1 MNAVKHSAA
10 AQWLA
15 RFDRAASALPQP
27 RRGELRL
34 ELVEHLDALI
44 AECTSEEELAAA
56 VARLGDPADTV
67 AAEGLPPVS
76 PARARAALGLLLLPL
91 TGLLY
96 LTPALPPGLP
106 SMALIVL
113 ASLVVLTL
121 VLRAEAVAGTRALG
135 VLGALAPPLAGLGGI
150 LDKVFQAGHPVTH
163 LPAGPG
169 REIQYAW
176 VSDSWVVVLG
186 QLAMLLLGL
195 GLPVLAG
202 LRLRRP
208 ETPGETRL
216 SLGTLALLLTP
227 AVGLAT
233 ALLLSGSRLGT
244 SVGTMLDGP
253 LLVTAL
259 VCAAALLAAGGLL
272 LIRPGLVLLTKV
284 LIAAAILA
292 APVGVVLLAQHETR
306 LAGVVWDAGA
316 AGAVPPQSVADE
328 VTRAQAVPDS
338 VLAPAPAWVPADQ
351 GARLALGLLFVV
363 ALPLTAAWRVGGR
376 VR

>member
-10 AQWLA
+10 ADWLA

-27 RRGELRL
+27 RRGELRQ

-44 AECTSEEELAAA
+44 AEGMSEEELAAA

-67 AAEGLPPVS
+67 AAEGLPLVS

-113 ASLVVLTL
+113 ASLVVLVL
-121 VLRAEAVAGTRALG
+121 VLRAEAAAGTRTLG

-150 LDKVFQAGHPVTH
+150 LDKVFQAGHLWTNE
-163 LPAGPG
+163 PAGPG
-169 REIQYAW
+169 RALQYVWA
-176 VSDSWVVVLG
+176 SDSWVVVLG

-208 ETPGETRL
+208 ETPGDTRL
-216 SLGTLALLLTP
+216 FLGTLALLLAP

-233 ALLLSGSRLGT
+233 ALLLSGARLGT
-244 SVGTMLDGP
+244 SVGTLLDGP

-259 VCAAALLAAGGLL
+259 VCVAALLTAGGLL
-272 LIRPGLVLLTKV
+272 LLRPGLVLFTKV
-284 LIAAAILA
+284 LVAAAILA

-316 AGAVPPQSVADE
+316 EPPRNAADDM
-328 VTRAQAVPDS
+328 TRAQAVPDS

-351 GARLALGLLFVV
+351 SARLGLGLLFVV
-363 ALPLTAAWRVGGR
+363 ALPLAAAWRAGR
-376 VR
+376 HVR

>member
-1 MNAVKHSAA
+1 MNAVKHFAA
-10 AQWLA
+10 AEWLA
-15 RFDRAASALPQP
+15 RFDRAASALSQP
-27 RRGELRL
+27 RRGELRQ

-44 AECTSEEELAAA
+44 AEGTSEEELAAA
-56 VARLGDPADTV
+56 VARLGDPADIV

-96 LTPALPPGLP
+96 LAPALPPGLP

-121 VLRAEAVAGTRALG
+121 VLRAEAAAGTRALG

-150 LDKVFQAGHPVTH
+150 LDKVFQAGHLGTH
-163 LPAGPG
+163 EPAGPG
-169 REIQYAW
+169 REIQYVW
-176 VSDSWVVVLG
+176 VSDSWVVGLG

-208 ETPGETRL
+208 ETSGHPRL
-216 SLGTLALLLTP
+216 FIGTLALLLTP

-244 SVGTMLDGP
+244 SVGTLLDGP

-259 VCAAALLAAGGLL
+259 VCAAALLVAGGLL
-272 LIRPGLVLLTKV
+272 LSRPGLVPLTKV
-284 LIAAAILA
+284 LIAAAVLA

-316 AGAVPPQSVADE
+316 EPPRPAEADAM
-328 VTRAQAVPDS
+328 RAQAVPDS
-338 VLAPAPAWVPADQ
+338 VLAPAPAWVPDNQ
-351 GARLALGLLFVV
+351 DARLGLGLLFVV
-363 ALPLTAAWRVGGR
+363 ALPLGAAWRVGGR

>member
-10 AQWLA
+10 AEWLA
-15 RFDRAASALPQP
+15 RFDRAAAALPQP
-27 RRGELRL
+27 RRGELRQ

-44 AECTSEEELAAA
+44 AEAASEEELAAA
-56 VARLGDPADTV
+56 VARLGDPAETV

-76 PARARAALGLLLLPL
+76 RARARAALGLLLLPL

-113 ASLVVLTL
+113 ASVVVLTL
-121 VLRAEAVAGTRALG
+121 VLRAEAAAGTRALA

-150 LDKVFQAGHPVTH
+150 LDKVFQAGHPWRNE
-163 LPAGPG
+163 PDGS
-169 REIQYAW
+169 QYVWA
-176 VSDSWVVVLG
+176 SDSWVVVLG

-202 LRLRRP
+202 LRLRRA
-208 ETPGETRL
+208 ETAGL
-216 SLGTLALLLTP
+216 SLDVLALLLTP

-253 LLVTAL
+253 LLVVAL
-259 VCAAALLAAGGLL
+259 VCAATLLAAGGLL
-272 LIRPGLVLLTKV
+272 LARPGLAVLTKALV
-284 LIAAAILA
+284 LAAVLA

-306 LAGVVWDAGA
+306 LAGTVWDAGA
-316 AGAVPPQSVADE
+316 EPPRDIAADL
-328 VTRAQAVPDS
+328 TRAVPDS
-338 VLAPAPAWVPADQ
+338 VRAPAPAWVPDDQ
-351 GARLALGLLFVV
+351 STRLGLGLLFVV
-363 ALPLTAAWRVGGR
+363 VLPLAAAWRVRGR
-376 VR
+376 EL

>member
-10 AQWLA
+10 AEWLA
-15 RFDRAASALPQP
+15 RFDRAASVLPQP
-27 RRGELRL
+27 RRGELRQ

-44 AECTSEEELAAA
+44 AEAGSEEELAAA

-67 AAEGLPPVS
+67 AAEGLPAVS

-96 LTPALPPGLP
+96 LAPALPPGLP
-106 SMALIVL
+106 SMALIVV

-121 VLRAEAVAGTRALG
+121 VLRAEAAASTRALG

-150 LDKVFQAGHPVTH
+150 LDKVFQAGHPFVNE
-163 LPAGPG
+163 PAGPG
-169 REIQYAW
+169 QQLQYAW
-176 VSDSWVVVLG
+176 VTDSWVVVLG

-202 LRLRRP
+202 LRLHRQ
-208 ETPGETRL
+208 ETPGGL
-216 SLGTLALLLTP
+216 SLGAFALLITP

-233 ALLLSGSRLGT
+233 ALLLSGAGLGT

-253 LLVTAL
+253 LVVIAL
-259 VCAAALLAAGGLL
+259 VCAAALLAVGGLL
-272 LIRPGLVLLTKV
+272 VMRPGLVLLTKV
-284 LIAAAILA
+284 LVVAAVLA

-306 LAGVVWDAGA
+306 LAGVVWDAGTAPPRDVA
-316 AGAVPPQSVADE
+316 ADM
-328 VTRAQAVPDS
+328 TRAVPDS
-338 VLAPAPAWVPADQ
+338 VRAHAPSWVPADQ
-351 GARLALGLLFVV
+351 SARLGLGLLFVV
-363 ALPLTAAWRVGGR
+363 VLPLTAAWRVSR
-376 VR
+376 RAS

>member
-1 MNAVKHSAA
+1 LNTVKHSAA
-10 AQWLA
+10 VEWLA

-27 RRGELRL
+27 RRGELRQ

-44 AECTSEEELAAA
+44 AEATSEEELAAA

-121 VLRAEAVAGTRALG
+121 VLRAEAAAGTRALG

-150 LDKVFQAGHPVTH
+150 LDKVFQAGH
-163 LPAGPG
+163 LWINEPAGPG
-169 REIQYAW
+169 RALQYVWA
-176 VSDSWVVVLG
+176 SDSWVVVLG

-208 ETPGETRL
+208 ESPVDTGL

-253 LLVTAL
+253 LLVIAL

-272 LIRPGLVLLTKV
+272 LTRPGLLPLTKV
-284 LIAAAILA
+284 LIAAAVLA

-306 LAGVVWDAGA
+306 PAGVVWDAGTEPLRPA
-316 AGAVPPQSVADE
+316 AADLMHAE
-328 VTRAQAVPDS
+328 ALPDS

-351 GARLALGLLFVV
+351 GSRLGLGLLFVV

-376 VR
+376 AR

>member
-1 MNAVKHSAA
+1 MNVVKHSAA
-10 AQWLA
+10 AEWLA

-27 RRGELRL
+27 RRGELRQ

-44 AECTSEEELAAA
+44 AEATSEEEFAAA
-56 VARLGDPADTV
+56 VARLGDPAETV

-121 VLRAEAVAGTRALG
+121 VLRARAAAGTSALG
-135 VLGALAPPLAGLGGI
+135 VLGALAPALAGLGGI
-150 LDKVFQAGHPVTH
+150 LDKVFQAGHLWTSE
-163 LPAGPG
+163 PAGRG
-169 REIQYAW
+169 QELQYVW
-176 VSDSWVVVLG
+176 GSDSWVVVLG

-208 ETPGETRL
+208 DAPGDTRL
-216 SLGTLALLLTP
+216 FLGTLALLLTP

-272 LIRPGLVLLTKV
+272 LVRPGPALLTKV
-284 LIAAAILA
+284 LVAAAVLA

-306 LAGVVWDAGA
+306 FAGVVWDAG
-316 AGAVPPQSVADE
+316 VEPPRNASPE
-328 VTRAQAVPDS
+328 VTRAEPVPDS
-338 VLAPAPAWVPADQ
+338 VRAPAPAWVPADQ
-351 GARLALGLLFVV
+351 GARRGLGLLFVV
-363 ALPLTAAWRVGGR
+363 ALPLAAAWRAGGR